1 MKKVFIL
8 ILWILAVVNG
18 NTKEAPLSIRVMTD
32 GFNASEGIIVADQI
46 RDLVLTDSLLC
57 PYNENDS
64 SYVIVEIRSFRDGG
78 TTVITADF
86 SLATIQGKNKLD
98 YQYSRRLVS
107 KTLLDIKEISKNI
120 VEKIHLIQIE

>member
-1 MKKVFIL
+1 MKRVFIL
-8 ILWILAVVNG
+8 VFLIISIVNG
-18 NTKEAPLSIRVMTD
+18 YTKETPLSVRVMTD

-46 RDLVLTDSLLC
+46 RDFVLADSLLRT
-57 PYNENDS
+57 YIENDS

-86 SLATIQGKNKLD
+86 SSVTNQGKNKLD

-107 KTLLDIKEISKNI
+107 QTLLDIKEISKNI
-120 VEKIHLIQIE
+120 VEKIHLIQFE